1 MKANI
6 QNTED
11 LRAEIERLGQV
22 RVEMETEL
30 KIEAYKITAK
40 ITAPLLLL
48 GKLYDFLGF
57 GKGKSESK
65 EGGDWVS
72 SIFRIGLPVLMNRF
86 IFPKSGF
93 LMKAFIGLISQNAV
107 KSFNKDFMSKIIE
120 KVSDWIKTTGSK
132 SKKDPEMADY
142 GIPPDSETF

>member
-1 MKANI
+1 MKAKI
-6 QNTED
+6 QNIED
-11 LRAEIERLGQV
+11 LRAEIDRLGQV
-22 RVEMETEL
+22 RVEMETDL
-30 KIEAYKITAK
+30 KIEAVKITAK

-48 GKLYDFLGF
+48 SKLYDFLGF

-107 KSFNKDFMSKIIE
+107 KSLNTDLMSKAIE
-120 KVSDWIKTTGSK
+120 KLSDWIKTTGNK
-132 SKKDPEMADY
+132 GKKEPEMADY

>member
-1 MKANI
+1 MKAKI
-6 QNTED
+6 QNIED
-11 LRAEIERLGQV
+11 LRAEIDRLGQV
-22 RVEMETEL
+22 RVEMETDL
-30 KIEAYKITAK
+30 KIEAVKITAK

-107 KSFNKDFMSKIIE
+107 KSFNTDFMSKVIE
-120 KVSDWIKTTGSK
+120 KLSDWIKTSGNK
-132 SKKDPEMADY
+132 GKKEPKMADY

>member
-6 QNTED
+6 QNIED

-40 ITAPLLLL
+40 ITAPILLL

-132 SKKDPEMADY
+132 SKKEPEMADY

>member
-6 QNTED
+6 QNIED

-86 IFPKSGF
+86 IFPKSSF
-93 LMKAFIGLISQNAV
+93 LMKAFIGLLSQNAV
-107 KSFNKDFMSKIIE
+107 KSFNKDFMIKIIE
-120 KVSDWIKTTGSK
+120 KLSGWIKTTGNK
-132 SKKDPEMADY
+132 SKKEPEMADY